1 MERGLYIA
9 ASGMLAEQVRQ
20 DQIAHDLA
28 NAATPGY
35 KADRS
40 SQRAFGDLLLSNT
53 VTGQTIGGLGAGA
66 QIAETVTDLSAQPL
80 RQTDEPLDFA
90 IEGDGFFAV
99 RTDAGVRYTRNGQ
112 FTSGEGG
119 ILVDQLGNPVL
130 SQNGQTIAVGTDG
143 AVDPGRL
150 GVFAVAGAE
159 KVGDGNFTGRANG
172 QAAGAVR
179 SGALEGSGTNP
190 ATAMVEMIG
199 SLRSFE
205 AGQKAIQTIDE
216 TLQKASTQVGSI
228 S

>member
-1 MERGLYIA
+1 
-9 ASGMLAEQVRQ
+9 MLAEQVRQ

-28 NAATPGY
+28 NASTPGY

-53 VTGQTIGGLGAGA
+53 VTGQPIGGLGAGA
-66 QIAETVTDLSAQPL
+66 QIAQTVTDLSAEPL

-99 RTDAGVRYTRNGQ
+99 RTNAGVRYTRNGQ
-112 FTSGEGG
+112 FTAGQGG

-130 SQNGQTIAVGTDG
+130 SQNGQTVPVGTDG

-150 GVFAVAGAE
+150 GVYAVTNPR
-159 KVGDGNFTGRANG
+159 KVGDGNFTGQANG

-216 TLQKASTQVGSI
+216 TLQKASTQVGSLT

>member
-53 VTGQTIGGLGAGA
+53 VTGQEVGRLGSGA
-66 QIAETVTDLSAQPL
+66 SIAETVTDLSARPL

-90 IEGDGFFAV
+90 VEGEGYFGV
-99 RTDAGVRYTRNGQ
+99 RTDNGVRYTRNGQ
-112 FTSGEGG
+112 FTAGAGG
-119 ILVDQLGNPVL
+119 LLVDQLGHPVL
-130 SQNGQTIAVGTDG
+130 SQNGQTIKVATDG

-150 GVFAVAGAE
+150 GVFAVDAPE
-159 KVGDGNFTGRANG
+159 KAGDGNFTGQAGGRATG
-172 QAAGAVR
+172 KVA
-179 SGALEGSGTNP
+179 SGALESSGVDP
-190 ATAMVEMIG
+190 ATAMIDMIG

-216 TLQKASTQVGSI
+216 TLQKASTQVGSLQ
-228 S
+228 

>member
-35 KADRS
+35 KGDRS

-53 VTGQTIGGLGAGA
+53 MTGQQVGRLGSGA
-66 QIAETVTDLSAQPL
+66 SIAETVTDLSARPL

-90 IEGDGFFAV
+90 VEGDGYFGV
-99 RTDAGVRYTRNGQ
+99 RTDNGIRYTRNGQ
-112 FTSGEGG
+112 FTAGAGG
-119 ILVDQLGNPVL
+119 LLVDQMGNPVL
-130 SQNGQTIAVGTDG
+130 SQNGQTITVATDG

-150 GVFAVAGAE
+150 GVFAVDNATKA
-159 KVGDGNFTGRANG
+159 GDGNFTGQAGGRATG
-172 QAAGAVR
+172 TVA
-179 SGALEGSGTNP
+179 SGSLESSGVDP

-228 S
+228 Q